1 MLEDLKYNWK
11 WTADP
16 EYPREEVAKPS
27 GSASPRNISQHMIH
41 CLFLL

>member
-16 EYPREEVAKPS
+16 EYPREEVAKPG
-27 GSASPRNISQHMIH
+27 GSKVLVIFHSM
-41 CLFLL
+41 